1 MPASESGSPS
11 KSGELL
17 LRRRLDFIVIAAPPA
32 MTIQWRDELESKF
45 GLSFDIIDR
54 ERLGELRR
62 LRGFS
67 VTARS
72 G

>member
-1 MPASESGSPS
+1 
-11 KSGELL
+11 
-17 LRRRLDFIVIAAPPA
+17 